1 MAKERPNSPLLGYNT
16 NVRHAGML
24 FHIQTEDS
32 GVAHPHVITH
42 LFTEGTI
49 LGTKKTSYKHL
60 LEQDG
65 LEDGV
70 RALMKDQHKTMFIEL
85 RDGVHDPL
93 TAKILG
99 VQVGDALPSDYVDEP
114 AKPDAPV
121 ATVASEPAIQTSA
134 SESVSKDSKD
144 LIRPVRPT
152 APKLNMPT
160 PEEGV
165 QVVRPAAMDE
175 VVEVVSENE
184 VIDADATG
192 RSIFDTPDEGG
203 DFGDALI
210 TDKSLD
216 EVILSY
222 LTDELDE

>member
-32 GVAHPHVITH
+32 GVGHPHVITH

-65 LEDGV
+65 LEKGV

-85 RDGVHDPL
+85 RDGVHDPI

-99 VQVGDALPSDYVDEP
+99 VQVGDALPSDYVEKP

-121 ATVASEPAIQTSA
+121 TSA
-134 SESVSKDSKD
+134 AESTKPASTSGSDSKE

-152 APKLNMPT
+152 ATKIKVP

-165 QVVRPAAMDE
+165 QVVRPAAMDK
-175 VVEVVSENE
+175 VVEVASEDE
-184 VIDADATG
+184 VIDADSVG

-203 DFGDALI
+203 DFGDSLI